1 MIDEDSGLFL
11 EKIQVLGTDNS
22 TRVCYIQRDDA
33 PRWVKNSY
41 TNMEASPIS
50 VVYKS
55 LNLNDAQTD
64 WMVEEIRT
72 SHAEYLYVENT
83 EADAAAVFDTLMV
96 EGSFAC
102 ETLYRVADDGVEM
115 QLIPIMQYQ

>member
-1 MIDEDSGLFL
+1 MIDEDAGLFL
-11 EKIQVLGTDNS
+11 EKIQALGTDNS

-64 WMVEEIRT
+64 WMVEEIRI

-83 EADAAAVFDTLMV
+83 EADAAAVFDTLIA
-96 EGSFAC
+96 EGGFAC
-102 ETLYRVADDGVEM
+102 ETLYRIADDGVEM

>member
-11 EKIQVLGTDNS
+11 EKLQVLGTEDS

-41 TNMEASPIS
+41 TNMEASPVS

-64 WMVEEIRT
+64 WMVQEIRA